1 MRNKPSIGKRV
12 AVITAASLAFFG
24 ASAIAAAPAQA
35 APPDCV
41 ALLALAGYS
50 GVEYSLACTLGGLNY
65 TLCNTTLTLLSVP
78 PLVADVSC
86 RAAA

>member
-1 MRNKPSIGKRV
+1 MRTKPGIGKRV

-41 ALLALAGYS
+41 AYLALAGYG
-50 GVEYSLACTLGGLNY
+50 GVEYSAACTLGGLSY
-65 TLCNTTLTLLSVP
+65 ILCHTTLILLGVP
-78 PLVADVSC
+78 PAIADTAC
-86 RAAA
+86 RLAA

>member
-1 MRNKPSIGKRV
+1 MRNKPSIGKRI

-41 ALLALAGYS
+41 AFLAAAGFG
-50 GVEYSLACTLGGLNY
+50 GVEYSAACTLGGLNY

-78 PLVADVSC
+78 PATADVAC
-86 RAAA
+86 RLAA